1 MDKLP
6 YPNILFDLY
15 GTLVDIRTD
24 EDRPEAWAALARF
37 YSYCGARYT
46 PQALRAAYLAE
57 VDRQTAGRQSLR
69 RDSHEAHPEI
79 ELAGVFHALFRAGGI
94 EADQT
99 LAVHAGQFFRAL
111 TTDYLRLYDGVP
123 AMLAALRAKGA
134 KLYLVSNAQAIFTA
148 CEMRA
153 LGLEGA
159 FDAVYLSSDYGCKK
173 PDLRFFRL
181 PLEEHRLDPA
191 RTIMV
196 GNDPVCDAA
205 GAKAAGL
212 AALYVRSNL
221 SPDGPPPDADF
232 VLPEMDIPR
241 MTAILTGQPVSPSR
255 PAGPGR

>member
-37 YSYCGARYT
+37 YSYYGARYT

-79 ELAGVFHALFRAGGI
+79 ELAGVFRALFRAGGI

-99 LAVHAGQFFRAL
+99 LAVHAGQFFRVL
-111 TTDYLRLYDGVP
+111 TTDYLRLYDRVP

-153 LGLEGA
+153 PSWWA
-159 FDAVYLSSDYGCKK
+159 
-173 PDLRFFRL
+173 
-181 PLEEHRLDPA
+181 
-191 RTIMV
+191 TT
-196 GNDPVCDAA
+196 
-205 GAKAAGL
+205 
-212 AALYVRSNL
+212 RSAT
-221 SPDGPPPDADF
+221 PPGPK
-232 VLPEMDIPR
+232 
-241 MTAILTGQPVSPSR
+241 R
-255 PAGPGR
+255 PAWPLSMSAPTSPPMVRRPMPTSSCPRWISPG